1 VDQRTHHPSAAAR
14 PHFAERIQPLP
25 PTKSAN
31 AFSDLPLLTAP
42 SLATRLDVP
51 QPLVRSTGKGIRQE
65 QTMRGNSSERCRIPP
80 QVEEVAGHLRG
91 RRRGRLPDRLRR
103 VIQPRTRRRKLRLL
117 TGGLDSGPRGRVRAP
132 PLHCLAAY
140 IGRGQ
145 RAGLGWAGFL
155 RAGTAR
161 AAVPR
166 A

>member
-1 VDQRTHHPSAAAR
+1 MASEIFVKPPSKLGSSRTPAAR
-14 PHFAERIQPLP
+14 GSTDTPAKRGSQNSLRRAHPTSA

-42 SLATRLDVP
+42 SLATLLDVP

-103 VIQPRTRRRKLRLL
+103 VIQPRTRRR
-117 TGGLDSGPRGRVRAP
+117 
-132 PLHCLAAY
+132 
-140 IGRGQ
+140 
-145 RAGLGWAGFL
+145 
-155 RAGTAR
+155 
-161 AAVPR
+161 
-166 A
+166 